1 MRLRR
6 KGIVDKESD
15 VVGAGEGIYWKYE
28 SALKKWDAELYS
40 VGAAGELFAIR
51 TALYKHVEKD
61 TILDDFIISLR
72 VAQEGYTIQYDLK
85 RMP

>member
-1 MRLRR
+1 MWL
-6 KGIVDKESD
+6 EQ
-15 VVGAGEGIYWKYE
+15 EEEYWKYE
-28 SALKKWDAELYS
+28 SALKNGMQVIFSRWSSRRIIQLGPTLQA
-40 VGAAGELFAIR
+40 R
-51 TALYKHVEKD
+51 RKD